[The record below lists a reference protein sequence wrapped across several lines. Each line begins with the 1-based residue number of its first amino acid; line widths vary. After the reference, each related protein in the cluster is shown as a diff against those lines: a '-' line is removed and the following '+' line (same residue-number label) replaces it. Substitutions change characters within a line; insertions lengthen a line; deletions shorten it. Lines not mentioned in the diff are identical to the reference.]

1 MVGSASSTAGFAL
14 ARERV
19 GLVVPVFV
27 GFAVGLV
34 AVLVLFA
41 AVVLVAV
48 FVVLVPV
55 AFSLT
60 SDFVPL
66 AAWAW
71 VRFLVDL
78 VSFSTVAVAVF
89 LARLRVLFGACSELE
104 PEVTAFSPRIW
115 AQDTPLRSRGVEIH
129 LSTSTPNTQARS
141 PPGISRPRSSRP
153 PRNVIP
159 RSDTPLR

>member
-1 MVGSASSTAGFAL
+1 MVGSASSTTGFAL

-27 GFAVGLV
+27 DFAVGLV

-115 AQDTPLRSRGVEIH
+115 AQDTPVAVKGCRNPSFHEH
-129 LSTSTPNTQARS
+129 PEHSSTIPSGDFPTPIQ
-141 PPGISRPRSSRP
+141 PPAPQRHTK
-153 PRNVIP
+153 V
-159 RSDTPLR
+159 